1 MLTRGS
7 LRPSGYLSV
16 LQPRVS
22 MAEEV
27 EFNMPTRP
35 STGVWTWHPARVRT
49 CGHGTR
55 PSAPGVSWFS

>member
-35 STGVWTWHPARVRT
+35 GTGVWTWHPAFGAGRVL
-49 CGHGTR
+49 
-55 PSAPGVSWFS
+55 V